1 MSIRPTELKESTYE
15 SEYSDMSESE
25 QKKEE
30 VKKNYLF
37 IILFI
42 AIDYIITIC
51 VILHESHL
59 FKLDDEKNKEELNL
73 IYLIINAS
81 CLTVFFLFIIISLLF
96 YRVCL
101 SKTIKYL
108 YVIIL
113 GAYFIFLL
121 VMKIIHFVNNFES
134 LNILDIVFL
143 ILLLAS
149 IVPRLFF
156 FCYID
161 AYIIALIEK
170 YECQRGEEHED
181 LKQKLEERMGSR
193 DNRDNTN
200 WSKTSLTNEPK
211 RTSD

>member
-1 MSIRPTELKESTYE
+1 
-15 SEYSDMSESE
+15 
-25 QKKEE
+25 
-30 VKKNYLF
+30 
-37 IILFI
+37 
-42 AIDYIITIC
+42 
-51 VILHESHL
+51 
-59 FKLDDEKNKEELNL
+59 
-73 IYLIINAS
+73 
-81 CLTVFFLFIIISLLF
+81 
-96 YRVCL
+96 
-101 SKTIKYL
+101 
-108 YVIIL
+108 
-113 GAYFIFLL
+113 
-121 VMKIIHFVNNFES
+121 MKIIHFVNNFES

-181 LKQKLEERMGSR
+181 LKRKMEGRMEEGEY
-193 DNRDNTN
+193 TN